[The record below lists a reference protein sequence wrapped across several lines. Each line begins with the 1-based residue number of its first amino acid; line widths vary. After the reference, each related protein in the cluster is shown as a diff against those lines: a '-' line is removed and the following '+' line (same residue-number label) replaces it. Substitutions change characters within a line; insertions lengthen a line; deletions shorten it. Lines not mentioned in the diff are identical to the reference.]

1 MANVSAEIKCGSV
14 LLLKVV
20 SVDESSGMEEC
31 ACGAIRGGTSVS
43 MMSRNVVDDVSCIE
57 AQMRGCIRH

>member
-1 MANVSAEIKCGSV
+1 
-14 LLLKVV
+14 
-20 SVDESSGMEEC
+20 MEEC